1 MTTIFGQLKMLGV
14 DGVAAI
20 KIQYAITAL
29 MTALIAIVWRQPGDA
44 LAKASALVT
53 AALLAAPYA
62 YGYEM
67 TALLIAV
74 VFIARAG
81 MTYKSPFALL
91 VLIGWALIATSGV
104 FPPLSPISVHFC
116 LSVAMLVAVL
126 IAMGQSSP
134 IAPNLLSRTPA
145 QRPVEHCSPQA

>member
-1 MTTIFGQLKMLGV
+1 MLGV

-91 VLIGWALIATSGV
+91 VLIGRALIATSGV